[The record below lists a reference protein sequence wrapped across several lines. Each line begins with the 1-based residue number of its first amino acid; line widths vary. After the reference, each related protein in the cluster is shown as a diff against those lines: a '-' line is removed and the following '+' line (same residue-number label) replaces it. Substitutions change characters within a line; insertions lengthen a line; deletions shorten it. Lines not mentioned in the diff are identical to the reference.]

1 MKNYKYS
8 DYFFIGLLVLTIG
21 AGGLFATVYGEHED
35 IKLDQLLPEIKT
47 WNQTEKAQTYFPE
60 SLFEYIN
67 GAAEVYLSY
76 EFKELIVAQYKLQD
90 AAHNIS
96 IEIYDMGNSIN
107 AFGIYSAERFP
118 ENQFVDI
125 GLQGYQE
132 EGALNFFGGRYY
144 VKLLCFDCEAQSGDI
159 LTNFAKEIVKRSGN
173 ISAFPALLSVFPK
186 EGLLPY
192 TEKFILRNFMGYSFL
207 HDGFLASYKAGGQE
221 FDCFIIDGKNAEETQ
236 EMVKRFLSAKGE
248 GEQPLE
254 KISPLTYHIKDKYY
268 HNIYLA
274 HKGKRICGVMKIE
287 DGSELIGEKYLGAL
301 LENLQKLELQ

>member
-1 MKNYKYS
+1 MRVKSLIIAISVIFSFTAAAQDFS
-8 DYFFIGLLVLTIG
+8 DLPGWSSNG
-21 AGGLFATVYGEHED
+21 
-35 IKLDQLLPEIKT
+35 QLL
-47 WNQTEKAQTYFPE
+47 TYGRE
-60 SLFEYIN
+60 NLWEHIN
-67 GAAEVYLSY
+67 GAADQFLDLGFQQLQVMEFSQNTLS
-76 EFKELIVAQYKLQD
+76 
-90 AAHNIS
+90 IS

-236 EMVKRFLSAKGE
+236 EMVKRFLQDSRFLLAGFLITSSSIWYGNMSYSTEGQECMNLSPSVVESIQVYCWQGSNAKDYRE
-248 GEQPLE
+248 GGGPYDRKVTVQ
-254 KISPLTYHIKDKYY
+254 
-268 HNIYLA
+268 
-274 HKGKRICGVMKIE
+274 G
-287 DGSELIGEKYLGAL
+287 LILG
-301 LENLQKLELQ
+301 